1 MNTHLRSPNASSS
14 FPSLLSRTF
23 ADLSRKVR
31 TQRKE
36 QPLVQSLW
44 ERARLRM
51 AARVFKVRGTPRERG
66 RRLNMQ
72 NTFSYPTSSIRS
84 QHQIE
89 RGRRREGGN
98 TNTRATRKG
107 QEEG

>member
-36 QPLVQSLW
+36 QPVGA
-44 ERARLRM
+44 RGCARLGCIM
-51 AARVFKVRGTPRERG
+51 MDGGHSRVVCADDRLEADQIDGGG
-66 RRLNMQ
+66 RVQ
-72 NTFSYPTSSIRS
+72 
-84 QHQIE
+84 
-89 RGRRREGGN
+89 G
-98 TNTRATRKG
+98 
-107 QEEG
+107 

>member
-44 ERARLRM
+44 ERAPLEDGGEG
-51 AARVFKVRGTPRERG
+51 FQGSWNPRERG

-72 NTFSYPTSSIRS
+72 NTFFPSYVVEPLAAPN
-84 QHQIE
+84 
-89 RGRRREGGN
+89 REGKEKGGREHEH
-98 TNTRATRKG
+98 TRNS
-107 QEEG
+107 